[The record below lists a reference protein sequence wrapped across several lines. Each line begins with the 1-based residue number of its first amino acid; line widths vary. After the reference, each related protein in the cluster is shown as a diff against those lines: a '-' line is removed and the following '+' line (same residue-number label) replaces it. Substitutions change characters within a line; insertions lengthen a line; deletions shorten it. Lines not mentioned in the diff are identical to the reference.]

1 MTTVKVPIQ
10 RSCASPPCFA
20 HELTDTGGG
29 TEIIDPQQALD
40 VSRWRQSKRKE
51 LLASRAALSVSER
64 EALGRSVASH
74 VITTI
79 KNKYINLEGKTLS
92 LYWPIKSEL
101 DLRDE
106 LSAFLTLHM
115 KLALPV
121 VETKNAPLSFFT
133 WTPGDKMERG
143 FWNIPV
149 PVKREI
155 VKPDILLAPLVG
167 WDNQN
172 FRLGYGGG
180 YFDRT
185 LAAFE
190 GDRFVIG
197 VGLSQAKL
205 DTIFPQPHDQPMDM
219 IITERG
225 IESES

>member
-1 MTTVKVPIQ
+1 M
-10 RSCASPPCFA
+10 
-20 HELTDTGGG
+20 
-29 TEIIDPQQALD
+29 EIIDPQQALD
-40 VSRWRQSKRKE
+40 VSLWRQSKRKE

-64 EALGRSVASH
+64 QALGRIVATH

-79 KNKYINLEGKTLS
+79 KNKYINIEGKILS

-106 LSAFLTLHM
+106 LSACLTLHM

-121 VETKNAPLSFFT
+121 VETKNAPLSFVT
-133 WTPGDKMERG
+133 WTPGDKMERD
-143 FWNIPV
+143 FRNIPV

-155 VKPDILLAPLVG
+155 VKPDILLAPLMG

-172 FRLGYGGG
+172 FCLGYGGG

-190 GDRFVIG
+190 EDRFVIG

-205 DTIFPQPHDQPMDM
+205 DTIFSQPHDQPLDM

-225 IESES
+225 IESEG